1 LVRVV
6 LGVLPQA
13 ELTELTAYLAQLLL
27 LGAVVAVVRGQLE
40 VMEEVVVAEHTE
52 QTLAVQVQLIKVT
65 TVAMV

>member
-1 LVRVV
+1 LVLAV

-27 LGAVVAVVRGQLE
+27 LGAVLGVVRGQLE

-52 QTLAVQVQLIKVT
+52 QPLAVQVQLIKVT
-65 TVAMV
+65 TVAVV